1 MEIKTMRNELHDMFI
16 QMYVDNLQGLSDIL
30 KSGWKGVDEL
40 SDEEVIEQYNEFIAG
55 ADAEFIAIMEEEE

>member
-40 SDEEVIEQYNEFIAG
+40 SDEEVTEQYNEFIAG
-55 ADAEFIAIMEEEE
+55 ADAEFIAIMEEE

>member
-1 MEIKTMRNELHDMFI
+1 MEIKTMRNELHNMFI

-40 SDEEVIEQYNEFIAG
+40 SDEEVTEQYNEFIAG
-55 ADAEFIAIMEEEE
+55 ADAEFIAIMEEE

>member
-1 MEIKTMRNELHDMFI
+1 MRNELHDMFI

-40 SDEEVIEQYNEFIAG
+40 SDEEVTEQYNEFIAG
-55 ADAEFIAIMEEEE
+55 ADAEFIAIMEEE

>member
-30 KSGWKGVDEL
+30 KSGWKGVDQL
-40 SDEEVIEQYNEFIAG
+40 SDEEVTEQYNEFIAG
-55 ADAEFIAIMEEEE
+55 ADAEFIAIMEEE

>member
-55 ADAEFIAIMEEEE
+55 ADAEFIAIMEEE

>member
-1 MEIKTMRNELHDMFI
+1 MRNELHDMFI

-55 ADAEFIAIMEEEE
+55 ADAEFIAIMEEE